1 MALLINLLINSLA
14 VGITAYLLQGG
25 VTIESFS
32 TTIVVAIVLGV
43 LNTFIKPILSLLAL
57 PNTVITLGIFSF
69 IINGLIILL
78 ASNIVPGFR
87 VDGFLWAV
95 LFSIV
100 LSVVSSVLGMFTK

>member
-57 PNTVITLGIFSF
+57 PITVITLGIFSF